1 MKIRRFLAVFLLVAL
16 LGGLFGLPRAY
27 AISDPNIKAKAA
39 LLVDRDTGMVLYDK
53 NANTQQYPA
62 SITKVMVALLV
73 LEAVERGELR
83 MDQPITA
90 SAAALADLTEDSST
104 ADIEE
109 GETLTVEQLLYCL
122 MVVSANEVGNIFAEA
137 LDGSVPAFVERMNQ
151 RAQELGCTNTHFAN
165 TSGLHDPQH
174 YTSAWDIYLFT
185 REALK
190 YPAFVTIS
198 DTKWYTVPATNK
210 NEERDLHSTNFL
222 ISDWRV
228 EGYIYDD
235 AHGIKTGTTEEAGH
249 CLVSSAIRGSRALIS
264 VVLGAEVNDDGW
276 VMSFTETARLFDW
289 GFDNFEPV
297 IVLEEEKL
305 YAVPVA
311 LSKETDTVMVHPQAT
326 TQVTLP
332 KGLDLEKDLV
342 YTLDLPESVN
352 APIAAGDV
360 LGSVTVSYDGQDYA
374 VVPLLALSD
383 VSASSFL
390 TWKEAVLAFL
400 SRTSVKLGIAALVV
414 LIVLLVIWL
423 KVIRPR
429 RRYGRAAKRY
439 RHTKYR
445 GRRRL

>member
-1 MKIRRFLAVFLLVAL
+1 MKIRRILAVFLLAVL
-16 LGGLFGLPRAY
+16 LSGLLSPTRAY
-27 AISDPNIKAKAA
+27 AIADPNIQAKAA
-39 LLVDRDTGMVLYDK
+39 LLVDGNTGLVLYDK

-62 SITKVMVALLV
+62 SITKIMVALLV
-73 LEAVERGELR
+73 LEAVDRGELK

-137 LDGSVPAFVERMNQ
+137 LDGSIPAFVERMNN

-190 YPAFVTIS
+190 HQAFVDIS
-198 DTKWYTVPATNK
+198 DAKSYVVPATNK
-210 NEERDLHSTNFL
+210 CEERELHSTNFL
-222 ISDWRV
+222 ISNWRV
-228 EGYIYDD
+228 LGYIYDD

-249 CLVSSAIRGSRALIS
+249 CLVSSAIRGGRSLIS
-264 VVLGAEVNDDGW
+264 VVLGASVDEEGTI
-276 VMSFTETARLFDW
+276 MSFTETSRLFDW
-289 GFDNFEPV
+289 GFDNFEP
-297 IVLEEEKL
+297 ITVLEEERL

-326 TQVTLP
+326 TQVVLP
-332 KGLDLEKDLV
+332 KGIDPETDV
-342 YTLDLPESVN
+342 IYTLDLPESVN
-352 APIAAGDV
+352 APVTAGDV
-360 LGSVTVSYDGQDYA
+360 LGSVTVSYEGQDYA

-383 VSASSFL
+383 VSSSSFL
-390 TWKEAVLAFL
+390 IWQNAVKEFL
-400 SRTSVKLGIAALVV
+400 GRTIVKAGIAALLA

-423 KVIRPR
+423 KLIRPR
-429 RRYGRAAKRY
+429 RRYGRGGKRY
-439 RHTKYR
+439 RQVKYR
-445 GRRRL
+445 GRRRR

>member
-1 MKIRRFLAVFLLVAL
+1 MKIRRFLAVFLLAAL
-16 LGGLFGLPRAY
+16 LSGLLGLPRAY
-27 AISDPNIKAKAA
+27 AIDDPDIKAKAA
-39 LLVDRDTGMVLYDK
+39 LLVDGETGLVLYDK

-73 LEAVERGELR
+73 LEAVDRGELK
-83 MDQPITA
+83 MDQPLTA

-122 MVVSANEVGNIFAEA
+122 LVVSANEVGNIFAEA
-137 LDGSVPAFVERMNQ
+137 MDGSVPAFVDRMNQ
-151 RAQELGCTNTHFAN
+151 RAQELGCVNTHFAN

-190 YPAFVTIS
+190 HKEFVTIS

-210 NEERDLHSTNFL
+210 NGERDLHSTNFL

-249 CLVSSAIRGSRALIS
+249 CLVSSAARGDRSLIS
-264 VVLGAEVNDDGW
+264 VILGADVNKDGW
-276 VMSFTETARLFDW
+276 ILSFTETARLFDW

-297 IVLEEEKL
+297 VVLEEDKL

-311 LSKETDTVMVHPQAT
+311 LSKETDTVMVHPRAT

-332 KGLDLEKDLV
+332 KGLDLEKDLT
-342 YTLDLPESVN
+342 YTLDLPESVD
-352 APIAAGDV
+352 APITAGEV
-360 LGSVTVSYDGQDYA
+360 LGSVTVTYDGQDYA
-374 VVPLLALSD
+374 KVPLLALSD

-390 TWKEAVLAFL
+390 TWQEIVREFL
-400 SRTSVKLGIAALVV
+400 SRRLVKAAIAAVVV
-414 LIVLLVIWL
+414 LILLLWIWL
-423 KVIRPR
+423 KFIRPR
-429 RRYGRAAKRY
+429 RRYGRGGKRY
-439 RHTKYR
+439 RPVKYR
-445 GRRRL
+445 GRKRS